1 MSSIFGKI
9 KHAAHHAAHEVEHAA
24 EHAADEASDLAH
36 EAGDAI
42 EKLGGTATMNLVH
55 QVEHALNSVK
65 DEIESDI
72 KHLAKEATHE
82 LEGIGNEV
90 KHEGEM
96 WAHQIRS
103 DVLKAEKGLKT
114 AGEKV
119 GAELKKDAIIALHE
133 AEKLAE
139 DAAKAALAELSGKM
153 LHLVVEGLKI
163 VVPKQQQIQ
172 LGPIVV
178 HIDEIHKRIDTLEKW
193 AKNPPRGKDDMR
205 QIIKEV
211 APTSVDINL
220 DIAFA
225 FLFVESDSLSFGL
238 VASFETDEFLDKM
251 DELLA
256 HYGIHI

>member
-1 MSSIFGKI
+1 M
-9 KHAAHHAAHEVEHAA
+9 
-24 EHAADEASDLAH
+24 
-36 EAGDAI
+36 
-42 EKLGGTATMNLVH
+42 
-55 QVEHALNSVK
+55 
-65 DEIESDI
+65 
-72 KHLAKEATHE
+72 
-82 LEGIGNEV
+82 
-90 KHEGEM
+90 
-96 WAHQIRS
+96 
-103 DVLKAEKGLKT
+103 LKAEKGLKT
-114 AGEKV
+114 AAEKV
-119 GAELKKDAIIALHE
+119 GAELKKDAQIALHE

-172 LGPIVV
+172 LGPIVI
-178 HIDEIHKRIDTLEKW
+178 HIDEIHKRIDVLEKW
-193 AKNPPRGKDDMR
+193 AKNPPRGKEDMR

-238 VASFETDEFLDKM
+238 VASFETDAFLDKM
-251 DELLA
+251 DDLLA

>member
-9 KHAAHHAAHEVEHAA
+9 KHGFHHAAHEVEHTV
-24 EHAADEASDLAH
+24 EHAAHEASDLAH

-42 EKLGGTATMNLVH
+42 EKLGGAATMNLVH
-55 QVEHALNSVK
+55 EVEHALHSVEAK
-65 DEIESDI
+65 IEGEI
-72 KHLAKEATHE
+72 KHLAAEATHDI
-82 LEGIGNEV
+82 EGIGNKI
-90 KHEGEM
+90 KHEGETLKHEFQ
-96 WAHQIRS
+96 A
-103 DVLKAEKGLKT
+103 DVLKAEKGLKA

-119 GAELKKDAIIALHE
+119 GAELKKDAQLALHE

-139 DAAKAALAELSGKM
+139 AAAKAALAELSGRM

-172 LGPIVV
+172 LGPIII
-178 HIDEIHKRIDTLEKW
+178 HIDEIHKRIETLEKW
-193 AKNPPRGKDDMR
+193 AKNPPKGKEDIR
-205 QIIKEV
+205 QIIHEV

-238 VASFETDEFLDKM
+238 VASFNTDEFLDKM
-251 DELLA
+251 DDLLA